1 MNPSDSR
8 SLLRLAPLLVLGILI
23 FSFSA
28 NSELPTL
35 LRGYATLLEI
45 QVGLLAVFFA
55 SRRLVRWGKN
65 RS

>member
-1 MNPSDSR
+1 
-8 SLLRLAPLLVLGILI
+8 LLVLGILI
-23 FSFSA
+23 FSFNA
-28 NSELPTL
+28 NSELPAL